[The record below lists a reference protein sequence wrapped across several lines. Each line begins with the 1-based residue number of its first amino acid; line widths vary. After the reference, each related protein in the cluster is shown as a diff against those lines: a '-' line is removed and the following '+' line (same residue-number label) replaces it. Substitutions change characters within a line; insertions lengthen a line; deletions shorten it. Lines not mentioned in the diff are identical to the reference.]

1 MKPEFSIIVPV
12 FNSEKTIV
20 KCLESLKKQTLKSF
34 EVLVIDDGSVDKSGE
49 FCDQIAKKDK
59 RFKVIHQK
67 NLGVSYA
74 RNVGLAM
81 ARGDYIAFVDSDDTV
96 ELNYLEYLKKEF
108 ESSGADVVFLGYKTY
123 SKEGKVLLVSI
134 PQKYNTIFELQISEL
149 SSQNQFGYTWAKV
162 FKNTVLKEHSFRKN
176 ISLFEDEIFTCEV
189 LNDCHVLSVV
199 DYPIYHYVVGN
210 DESLT
215 GKVYQDY
222 CELQEQVYLAW
233 KKLISGSEYSKII
246 LEKKADELAS
256 TFQYY
261 LYERDINLKSF
272 LKSASKCT
280 FIKEST
286 LNSSF
291 FKALKK
297 EKWYLIKCMRFL
309 YLNKIKIF
317 KILHR

>member
-1 MKPEFSIIVPV
+1 
-12 FNSEKTIV
+12 
-20 KCLESLKKQTLKSF
+20 
-34 EVLVIDDGSVDKSGE
+34 
-49 FCDQIAKKDK
+49 
-59 RFKVIHQK
+59 
-67 NLGVSYA
+67 
-74 RNVGLAM
+74 M

-199 DYPIYHYVVGN
+199 DYPKYHYVVGN

-215 GKVYQDY
+215 GKVNQDY
-222 CELQEQVYLAW
+222 CELQEQ
-233 KKLISGSEYSKII
+233 
-246 LEKKADELAS
+246 D
-256 TFQYY
+256 
-261 LYERDINLKSF
+261 
-272 LKSASKCT
+272 
-280 FIKEST
+280 
-286 LNSSF
+286 
-291 FKALKK
+291 
-297 EKWYLIKCMRFL
+297 
-309 YLNKIKIF
+309 
-317 KILHR
+317 